1 MAGPRITEVSLSP
14 AGSLRYT
21 GAARIS
27 VLMVLLATQTDS
39 RFSVRERRVGSYE
52 VVKVPWHGD
61 AFTYKKPHHLSN
73 LEQNSKKMKTVSEK
87 SETAFV

>member
-1 MAGPRITEVSLSP
+1 LF
-14 AGSLRYT
+14 
-21 GAARIS
+21 
-27 VLMVLLATQTDS
+27 ATQTDS

-73 LEQNSKKMKTVSEK
+73 LEQNL
-87 SETAFV
+87 